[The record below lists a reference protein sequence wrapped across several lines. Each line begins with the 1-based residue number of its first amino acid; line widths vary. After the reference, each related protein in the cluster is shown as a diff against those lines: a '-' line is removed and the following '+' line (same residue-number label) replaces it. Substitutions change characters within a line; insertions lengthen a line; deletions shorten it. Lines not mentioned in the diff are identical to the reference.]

1 MAIRRGS
8 NSGAVSVMFCNGR
21 ASGRLDALGA
31 SPYLRDGALDSCLV
45 DQRSS
50 QQESTRVTGPRGEE
64 FDSLGRAAALRA
76 QKAPPGVPAQAGG
89 ELLVIKDGGV
99 FLCTRRDGEIR
110 TGEVRGEGLYFHDTR
125 YLSEL
130 RMSVGGTAPVILSS
144 SADLGYAMVVD
155 ATNRDIRKD
164 KLVVIP
170 QQTLSLRRFRFISDR
185 LYERINVRNFG
196 GERVS
201 TTLELL
207 MSADF
212 ADMFEVRGMRLRKQ
226 RGHALAPKQIG
237 SGVTFAYVG
246 EDELFRETVI
256 TFDPAP
262 KSITFEEGR
271 ARVTWHI
278 ALEPGAET
286 MIFITFEPSQG
297 GKRKR
302 SRSFVTAEALVKA
315 THDRW
320 RTEGSAIHTNNE
332 LFDKFANASIRD
344 LCALMTPTEGGEII
358 AAGIPWYVAPF
369 GRDSLLTAYEMLL
382 FNPAIARGTLKLLA
396 YRQARTDD
404 PWRDAEPGK
413 ILHEIR
419 AGELARSGYIPHSPY
434 FGSVDATPL
443 FVMLAAAYYRWTNDM
458 STLVDLLPAIES
470 ALAWMDSFGDLDGDG
485 FIEYLRRAPGGMDNQ
500 GWKDSGGGI
509 VHADGSLAE
518 PPIALSEVQGYTYL
532 AKLRIADVFEA
543 LGDAERAS
551 TLRKQAGDLK
561 TAFNE
566 AFWMPDEGTFAVA
579 LDGRKRQVKSITS
592 NPGHCLYCDIVE
604 PAKAGPL
611 AERLM
616 APDMFSGWGI
626 RTLSADSPAYNPM
639 SYHNG
644 SVWPHDNILIAAGMK
659 RHGYP
664 GATEAIAT
672 ALLDAALVSREARLP
687 EVYCGFFRREGV
699 PFVAYPVA
707 CSPQAWASAVPFMM
721 IQSLLGISARAPDG
735 VLTVNKPRL
744 PPWLNQVHL
753 SDIAVG
759 MSKVSLAFSR
769 HAETTAFSLVGRE
782 GDVRVTIE
790 E

>member
-1 MAIRRGS
+1 M
-8 NSGAVSVMFCNGR
+8 N
-21 ASGRLDALGA
+21 
-31 SPYLRDGALDSCLV
+31 
-45 DQRSS
+45 QRSS
-50 QQESTRVTGPRGEE
+50 QQESPRVTGPRGEE

-89 ELLVIKDGGV
+89 HLLVIKDGPV
-99 FLCTRRDGEIR
+99 FLCTSRYGEIR

-130 RMSVGGTAPVILSS
+130 RASLGGTEPVVLSS

-164 KLVVIP
+164 KVLLIP

-185 LYERINVRNFG
+185 LYERINLRNYG
-196 GERVS
+196 VEPIS

-207 MSADF
+207 MAADF

-226 RGHALAPKQIG
+226 RGQALAPKQIG

-256 TFDPAP
+256 NFEPGP
-262 KSITFEEGR
+262 ESVVFEEGR
-271 ARVTWHI
+271 ARVTWNI
-278 ALEPGAET
+278 TLEPGAET
-286 MIFITFEPSQG
+286 MIFITFEPSEG

-302 SRSFVTAEALVKA
+302 SRSFVTAEASVKA
-315 THDRW
+315 AHDRW
-320 RTEGSAIHTNNE
+320 RDEGSAIHTNNE
-332 LFDKFANASIRD
+332 LFDKFANASVRD
-344 LCALMTPTEGGEII
+344 LRALMTPTEGGEII

-382 FNPAIARGTLKLLA
+382 FNPAIAQGTLKVLA
-396 YRQARTDD
+396 QHQARKDD
-404 PWRDAEPGK
+404 AVRDAEPGK

-434 FGSVDATPL
+434 YGSVDATPL
-443 FVMLAAAYYRWTNDM
+443 FVMLAAAYYRWTNDI
-458 STLVDLLPAIES
+458 STLVALRPAIES
-470 ALAWMDSFGDLDGDG
+470 ALGWMDSFGDLDGDG

-500 GWKDSGGGI
+500 GWKDSGDGI

-518 PPIALSEVQGYTYL
+518 PPIALSEVQGYAYL
-532 AKLRIADVFEA
+532 AKLRIADVFEVW
-543 LGDAERAS
+543 GDEERAS

-561 TAFNE
+561 AAFNE

-659 RHGYP
+659 RHGHP

-687 EVYCGFFRREGV
+687 EVFCGFFRREGV

-759 MSKVSLAFSR
+759 TSKVSLAFSR
-769 HAETTAFSLVGRE
+769 QDETTAFSLVGRE